1 MKRQFSYTVCL
12 ASYNGATYI
21 KSQIESI
28 ERQFSEKDELIV
40 SDDGSSDNT
49 LEVVSELN
57 DEYHNITIVNGPHM
71 GYSCNF
77 GNAAKY
83 AKNDIILFSDQDDIW
98 EENKIDEIDKY
109 FSEDAEL
116 TTVLHSMST
125 FRNDELTDTNE
136 IAIGYNRG
144 VTRNLFRSSYWGCCM
159 AVKRNFFI

>member
-71 GYSCNF
+71 GFSCNF

-83 AKNDIILFSDQDDIW
+83 AKYNDALYLGRDTGFPIALEGALKLKEISYLKICIFRTSRSLIRLAGRDQH
-98 EENKIDEIDKY
+98 N
-109 FSEDAEL
+109 
-116 TTVLHSMST
+116 
-125 FRNDELTDTNE
+125 
-136 IAIGYNRG
+136 NRE
-144 VTRNLFRSSYWGCCM
+144 RE
-159 AVKRNFFI
+159 